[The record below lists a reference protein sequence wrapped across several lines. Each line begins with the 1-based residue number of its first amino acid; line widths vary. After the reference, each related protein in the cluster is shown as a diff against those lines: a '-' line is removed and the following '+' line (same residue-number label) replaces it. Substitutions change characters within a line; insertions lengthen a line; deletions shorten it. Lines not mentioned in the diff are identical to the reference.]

1 MLAAAALSI
10 SSSSLAP
17 VLLVVVLVVVVVVVL
32 VVLVVVLVGSLA
44 WLGTKSPR
52 ILLWTRLV
60 LAGPGAEVLFTGAG
74 ESYKVKLKINIKYNI

>member
-17 VLLVVVLVVVVVVVL
+17 VLLLLLLVVVVV
-32 VVLVVVLVGSLA
+32 VGSLA

>member
-17 VLLVVVLVVVVVVVL
+17 VLLLL
-32 VVLVVVLVGSLA
+32 LVVVLLLVVLGSLA

>member
-17 VLLVVVLVVVVVVVL
+17 VLLLVVLL
-32 VVLVVVLVGSLA
+32 LLVLVVVLGSLA

-74 ESYKVKLKINIKYNI
+74 ESYKVKLKINIRFKLKR

>member
-17 VLLVVVLVVVVVVVL
+17 VLLLLLVVVLVVVL
-32 VVLVVVLVGSLA
+32 GSLA

>member
-10 SSSSLAP
+10 SSNSLAP
-17 VLLVVVLVVVVVVVL
+17 VLLLLLLVAVVVVL
-32 VVLVVVLVGSLA
+32 GSLA

-74 ESYKVKLKINIKYNI
+74 ESYKVELKINIKYNI

>member
-17 VLLVVVLVVVVVVVL
+17 VLLLLLLLLVVLV
-32 VVLVVVLVGSLA
+32 VVVLVGSLA

-52 ILLWTRLV
+52 ILLWPRLV
-60 LAGPGAEVLFTGAG
+60 LAGPGAEVLFTRAG
-74 ESYKVKLKINIKYNI
+74 ESYKVKLK

>member
-17 VLLVVVLVVVVVVVL
+17 VLLLLLAVVL
-32 VVLVVVLVGSLA
+32 VVLGSLA

>member
-17 VLLVVVLVVVVVVVL
+17 VLLLVVVLLLLVVVVVVV
-32 VVLVVVLVGSLA
+32 VGSLA

-74 ESYKVKLKINIKYNI
+74 EAYKVKLKINIKYNI

>member
-1 MLAAAALSI
+1 MAAAALSI

-17 VLLVVVLVVVVVVVL
+17 VLLLLLLLVVVVVL
-32 VVLVVVLVGSLA
+32 GSLA

>member
-17 VLLVVVLVVVVVVVL
+17 VLLLLLLLVVVVL
-32 VVLVVVLVGSLA
+32 GSLA

>member
-17 VLLVVVLVVVVVVVL
+17 VLLLLLLLLLVVVVL
-32 VVLVVVLVGSLA
+32 GSLA

-74 ESYKVKLKINIKYNI
+74 ESYKVKLKINIRFKLKR